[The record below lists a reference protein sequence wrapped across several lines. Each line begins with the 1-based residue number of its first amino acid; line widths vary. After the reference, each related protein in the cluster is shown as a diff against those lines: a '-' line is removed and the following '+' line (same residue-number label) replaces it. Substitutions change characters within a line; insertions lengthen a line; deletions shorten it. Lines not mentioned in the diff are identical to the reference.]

1 MNPLAMKIRAKKL
14 GVLIRDARLASGKS
28 VEECAKMLEVSTEEF
43 ETYEQGEASPSLPQV
58 ELLSYSLRVPLDHF
72 WGNSSLSEQKSDGNP
87 FDVEQLTGLR
97 QRMIGT
103 LLRKVRENAGLSMQA
118 VADGVGMT
126 SEHLNAIELGQE
138 SIALPELEY
147 MTNFLNC
154 SIKDFQDV
162 HGPVGS
168 WAAQQRAVQ
177 DFMNLAPELQTFVS
191 RPINRPY
198 LELAQ
203 RLSEMSVEKLRA
215 VGEGILEI
223 TL

>member
-28 VEECAKMLEVSTEEF
+28 IEECARMLEVSTAEF
-43 ETYEQGEASPSLPQV
+43 DAFEQGEVAPSLPQV
-58 ELLSYSLRVPLDHF
+58 ELLAYSLGTPLDHF
-72 WGNSSLSEQKSDGNP
+72 WGNTSLSEQKSDGNP
-87 FDVEQLTGLR
+87 FDVAQLTGLR

-103 LLRKVRENAGLSMQA
+103 LLRKAREDAGLSLQDVAGQA
-118 VADGVGMT
+118 GMT
-126 SEHLNAIELGQE
+126 PEHLNDVELGQAPL
-138 SIALPELEY
+138 SLPVLEY
-147 MTNFLNC
+147 LTTSLN
-154 SIKDFQDV
+154 SSVRDYQDL
-162 HGPVGS
+162 HGPVGV
-168 WAAQQRAVQ
+168 WAAQQRAIQ
-177 DFMNLAPELQTFVS
+177 DFRKLAPELQAFVS